1 MTTHEATTKR
11 LSVDDMRRLL
21 ATCWCRR
28 TSASCAE
35 CRRLEAAIREA
46 EPDFDWMHNALRWR

>member
-1 MTTHEATTKR
+1 M
-11 LSVDDMRRLL
+11 SVDDMRRLL